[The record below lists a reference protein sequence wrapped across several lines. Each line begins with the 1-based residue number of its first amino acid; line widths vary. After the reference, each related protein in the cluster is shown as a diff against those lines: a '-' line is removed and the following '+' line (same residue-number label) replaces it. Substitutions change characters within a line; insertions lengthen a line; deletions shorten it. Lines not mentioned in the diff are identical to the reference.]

1 MKDSMVNS
9 TNEKAA
15 QNSSLKRLK
24 TFTDLSQ
31 TPETTALS
39 GEAESAGSISA
50 INPIDLLA
58 ITTHVQAASS
68 LPMKPH
74 PEIKG
79 PGNEATTTQNDA
91 QNLTLGQMWLKT

>member
-31 TPETTALS
+31 TPETTVLS
-39 GEAESAGSISA
+39 GETESAGSSSG
-50 INPIDLLA
+50 INPINLLM
-58 ITTHVQAASS
+58 ITPQSKPAAFITFA
-68 LPMKPH
+68 PP
-74 PEIKG
+74 
-79 PGNEATTTQNDA
+79 
-91 QNLTLGQMWLKT
+91 LKLRTRGMR

>member
-50 INPIDLLA
+50 INPIDLLV

-68 LPMKPH
+68 LPMNPPPFGKRRKRGVY
-74 PEIKG
+74 EIIYITVG
-79 PGNEATTTQNDA
+79 
-91 QNLTLGQMWLKT
+91 LFHTLCEV